1 MEISKQASSIPASP
15 IRKLA
20 ALAQEK
26 EDSGITVYHVNFG
39 QPDLETPE
47 EFFNTLTHDQ
57 HKIVSYAPSH
67 GVAETIDAWRQYLSS
82 YNITF
87 TNKEI
92 VVTTGSSEAIL
103 FTLHTVADEGD
114 HILIFEPTYPGY
126 IINAHMRGVKL
137 VPVALHSE
145 NGFHLPDEK
154 EITKA
159 ITKKTK
165 AIVFC
170 NPANPTG
177 TVYSR
182 EEVGVIARIAE
193 KHDLFIISDETY
205 REIVFSGEPA
215 VSMMHFPEVRD
226 RVILIDSVS
235 KRFNACGARIGCLAS
250 KNPDVIKSVT
260 QYAMGRLS
268 APLLEQHAVIP
279 LLTNSEPHV
288 RPLIEKY
295 RERRDAIIEGLK
307 EIPGV
312 KHYTPEGAFYIM
324 ATLPVKDIEDFSRWL
339 LEEFTYENETV
350 MLAPACGFYISKG
363 KGANETRIAYVLE
376 ADKLRRAMEVLKIAL
391 EQYTKQYGKKVA

>member
-20 ALAQEK
+20 VVAQEK
-26 EDSGITVYHVNFG
+26 EDSGIFVYHVNFG
-39 QPDLETPE
+39 QPDLETPK
-47 EFFNTLTHDQ
+47 EFFDSITFAQ
-57 HKIVSYAPSH
+57 HSIVSYAPSH
-67 GVAETIDAWRQYLSS
+67 GVAETIDAWRQYLSLH
-82 YNITF
+82 NIIF

-103 FTLHTVADEGD
+103 FALHTIADQGD
-114 HILIFEPTYPGY
+114 DILVFEPTYPGY

-145 NGFHLPDEK
+145 NGFHLPDAKKIE
-154 EITKA
+154 KA
-159 ITKKTK
+159 ITKRTK

-177 TVYSR
+177 TVYTK
-182 EEVGVIARIAE
+182 EEAGIIARIAE

-205 REIVFSGEPA
+205 REIVFFGGPA

-268 APLLEQHAVIP
+268 APRLEQHAVIP
-279 LLTNSEPHV
+279 LLEHSEQYV
-288 RPLIEKY
+288 RPLIDTY
-295 RERRDAIIEGLK
+295 RERRDAVIEGLK
-307 EIPGV
+307 GIPGV
-312 KHYTPEGAFYIM
+312 KYYIPEGAFYIM
-324 ATLPVKDIEDFSRWL
+324 ATLPVTDIEHFARWM
-339 LEEFTYENETV
+339 LEEFQYEKETV
-350 MLAPACGFYISKG
+350 MLAPACGFYISKN
-363 KGANETRIAYVLE
+363 KGASETRIAYVLE
-376 ADKLRRAMEVLKIAL
+376 AEKLRRAMEVLKIGL
-391 EQYTKQYGKKVA
+391 EEYAKHYGEKMA